1 MTNKKKNVNNQLNL
15 IFLQIESKDC
25 NLLKSVLKC
34 LRILKIKLVTGVVFY
49 KNHILRL
56 TQQNN
61 TMTNLGVNYISL
73 MVKPIH
79 GNVNV
84 VVKNQFNDDN
94 GRILILEV
102 TINDTE
108 YLLINI
114 YNGNTEQEQLKTLQN
129 VSVMLENFDSFCG
142 NNMIIVCDFNLFPSK
157 KLECKS
163 GDL

>member
-1 MTNKKKNVNNQLNL
+1 MTNKKEYVNNQLNL

-34 LRILKIKLVTGVVFY
+34 LRILKIKLVTGVFFY

-56 TQQNN
+56 TQINN
-61 TMTNLGVNYISL
+61 AMTNLGVNYISL

-84 VVKNQFNDDN
+84 VIKNQFNDDN
-94 GRILILEV
+94 GRIFILEV

-108 YLLINI
+108 YLLVNI

>member
-15 IFLQIESKDC
+15 IFLQIESRDC

-34 LRILKIKLVTGVVFY
+34 LRILKIKLVTGVLFY

-61 TMTNLGVNYISL
+61 TITNLGVNYISL

-108 YLLINI
+108 YLLVNI